1 MSPRRASVAV
11 ALILLAA
18 LAAGSANEY
27 VHTHVGCTFDTHCFV
42 CQHHA
47 GSLAVGAPSVT
58 TPAVLEAVGSPLA
71 PTSNRVLPA
80 PTRHEAPRGPPL
92 V

>member
-1 MSPRRASVAV
+1 MSMRRASVAV

-18 LAAGSANEY
+18 LAAGSADEY

-47 GSLAVGAPSVT
+47 GSLAAVAPPVA
-58 TPAVLEAVGSPLA
+58 TPVVLEAVGRPPA
-71 PTSNRVLPA
+71 PPSGVVLPA
-80 PTRHEAPRGPPL
+80 PIRHEAPRGPPL
-92 V
+92 A